1 MQRMSDDNLKDIYVT
16 NPSRIWVDRSGK
28 EECKCFRCAK
38 PIKTIVELPAK
49 DGNGRQTFGMD
60 CYLMLK
66 HGKKK
71 PKAKAAHN
79 REVYEHL
86 SKIFLDE
93 CLGPHELTTKMVG
106 EYYCAEIDGKELKS
120 PTYYGFNSFV
130 NSCKYAIRESFWKCL
145 EYDYENITGCSAP
158 REAWLVG
165 RVRLKSISHEGLLL
179 TSEDLNAAK

>member
-1 MQRMSDDNLKDIYVT
+1 
-16 NPSRIWVDRSGK
+16 
-28 EECKCFRCAK
+28 
-38 PIKTIVELPAK
+38 
-49 DGNGRQTFGMD
+49 MD
-60 CYLMLK
+60 CYLILK

-71 PKAKAAHN
+71 TKQAHN

-86 SKIFLDE
+86 SKIFLDG
-93 CLGPHELTTKMVG
+93 CLGPHEITSETVG
-106 EYYCAEIDGKELKS
+106 NDYCTEIDCKQLKS
-120 PTYYGFNSFV
+120 PTCYGFNSFV

-145 EYDYENITGCSAP
+145 EDDYKNITGCSAP